1 MEYEFKLVKLSKTN
15 LFDNTQSVED
25 NLNSNYSNGWDI
37 KSVVHNDT
45 HIIVLFVR
53 RVG

>member
-25 NLNSNYSNGWDI
+25 NLNSNYSNGWDEQVSTMPSKII
-37 KSVVHNDT
+37 KKIND
-45 HIIVLFVR
+45 ILSS
-53 RVG
+53 